1 MPVKAGIHM
10 EGIPMP
16 RFTEGVRLC
25 EKPLKCH
32 REDPDEVG
40 KRGDLKNSKEQDCFV
55 PIKNIGTRN
64 DNPLVFTQSE
74 SFGPAF
80 LHWMPLVHGITKEQN

>member
-1 MPVKAGIHM
+1 M

-40 KRGDLKNSKEQDCFV
+40 RRGDLKNSKERARLLC
-55 PIKNIGTRN
+55 
-64 DNPLVFTQSE
+64 
-74 SFGPAF
+74 PA
-80 LHWMPLVHGITKEQN
+80 KEQRDSQ

>member
-40 KRGDLKNSKEQDCFV
+40 RRGDLKNSKERARLLRPDKKHRDSQ
-55 PIKNIGTRN
+55 
-64 DNPLVFTQSE
+64 
-74 SFGPAF
+74 
-80 LHWMPLVHGITKEQN
+80 